1 MEMWEVEVVTRGVVA
16 ETTTEVVVI
25 VVPMCLVEVTSRK
38 SIEMAVAIEV
48 EVEVIGATTVLR
60 EVTITPSVSVEY
72 MVEVSSMVWT
82 KMLFSSTEGVSSEA
96 GP

>member
-1 MEMWEVEVVTRGVVA
+1 VA